1 MIYFYWWING
11 SYLSRLVRF
20 REYLSI
26 YQTFDGRRYLLKV
39 VRLDQVS
46 LRADVDRRHQ
56 IGIAR
61 ERRIKDYR
69 GSRIELPY
77 QPAQIK
83 TRPVNELTTQ
93 YVDVES
99 SAFGQ
104 AQPVRQCVG

>member
-1 MIYFYWWING
+1 MIYFYWRIKG
-11 SYLSRLVRF
+11 SYLGLLARL
-20 REYLSI
+20 RESLGI

-46 LRADVDRRHQ
+46 LRAGVDRRHQ
-56 IGIAR
+56 IRIAR

-69 GSRIELPY
+69 GSRIELSY

-93 YVDVES
+93 YEDVES

-104 AQPVRQCVG
+104 AQPVGQRVG